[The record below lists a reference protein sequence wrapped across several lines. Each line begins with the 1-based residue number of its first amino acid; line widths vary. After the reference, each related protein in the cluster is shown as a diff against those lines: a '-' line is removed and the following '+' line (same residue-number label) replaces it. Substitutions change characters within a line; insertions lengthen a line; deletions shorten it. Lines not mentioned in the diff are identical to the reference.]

1 MFNRAGAAACL
12 LWILAPA
19 VLADLRPHT
28 LQLATWNLEWLMTPA
43 THASL
48 RPACTGEG
56 QTPSSVRSIPCDV
69 ARQEARGEA
78 DFARLRTYAE
88 RLDADVIALQE
99 VDGKDAARQVFPDHD
114 FCFTA
119 RTAVQNNGFAIRRGR
134 GIRYRCDADVRE
146 LAVGH
151 RHLRGGA
158 QLTLFPGGVDELHL
172 LSVHLKSGCAGQRL
186 TKDEES
192 CQLLRQ
198 QIVPLVDWI
207 DTQARAG
214 HRFLL
219 MGDFNR
225 QLAKEHGRARD
236 ASGQVVKMWPELDR
250 KDLPGADLVNVNEG
264 RAYIKC
270 HISES
275 HGAYIDHIVLGE
287 KAASN
292 LLPESFRRI
301 VYAQSDAVRFKLSD
315 HCPVAIGYRLRP

>member
-1 MFNRAGAAACL
+1 MFDRAGAAACL
-12 LWILAPA
+12 LWIFAPA
-19 VLADLRPHT
+19 AIAAPTPRT
-28 LQLATWNLEWLMTPA
+28 LTLATWNLEWLMTPA

-48 RPACTGEG
+48 RRTCTVEG
-56 QTPSSVRSIPCDV
+56 GIPSAVRSIPCDV

-78 DFARLRTYAE
+78 DFARLRLYAE
-88 RLDADVIALQE
+88 RLDADVVALQE
-99 VDGKDAARQVFPDHD
+99 VDGVDAARQVFPNHD

-134 GIRYRCDADVRE
+134 GIRYRCDADLRE

-158 QLTLFPGGVDELHL
+158 QLTVFPGGPDELHL
-172 LSVHLKSGCAGQRL
+172 LSVHLKSGCANQRL

-192 CQLLRQ
+192 CQLLSQ
-198 QIVPLVDWI
+198 QIEPLIRWI
-207 DTQARAG
+207 DAQARAG
-214 HRFLL
+214 HRFAL

-236 ASGQVVKMWPELDR
+236 SSGRLVKMWPEMDR
-250 KDLPGADLVNVNEG
+250 GDMPGADLLNVTEG
-264 RAYIKC
+264 RPYIKC

-275 HGAYIDHIVLGE
+275 HGAYIDHVVLGE
-287 KAASN
+287 RAASN
-292 LLPESFRRI
+292 LLPDSFRRI